1 MILKTNTFLK
11 TIARHQREQVVVPHA
26 TQSNGTTTA
35 YAKHARQVRTAMV
48 NPKQSANP
56 VISARMDLK
65 HLAHKESLKQ
75 PPVAILKTGA
85 KIAQVANTK
94 RSQAKMHVL
103 VFVRLEDT
111 AKAQPHP
118 QTKTKLAKPVRP
130 VIIAWVE
137 QQVLKFL
144 ATQAHTMT
152 RAANRPSLTA
162 KSVPLERTTI
172 KLAKVQCQVVK
183 TAALEHTATKLVK
196 VPKQAVN
203 LAVLEG
209 TMIRRRCPCVSN
221 AKPEHTMIKINNRRH
236 RVAKIAVLEGT
247 NNLKEKK
254 HALVFV
260 RSEDTAQ
267 VQPNPQTK
275 TKLAKP
281 VRPVIIVWVERQM
294 LLHAQKERTT
304 MKLVETVSLRVKTAV

>member
-1 MILKTNTFLK
+1 
-11 TIARHQREQVVVPHA
+11 
-26 TQSNGTTTA
+26 
-35 YAKHARQVRTAMV
+35 VRTAMV
-48 NPKQSANP
+48 NPKQIANLD
-56 VISARMDLK
+56 ISARMELK
-65 HLAHKESLKQ
+65 YLVHKESLKQ
-75 PPVAILKTGA
+75 PPVVVLNTSAIAAL
-85 KIAQVANTK
+85 VANTK

-103 VFVRLEDT
+103 VCARLEVT
-111 AKAQPHP
+111 AQATPNL
-118 QTKTKLAKPVRP
+118 QTKTKLAKSVRP

-144 ATQAHTMT
+144 ATRAHTMT

-172 KLAKVQCQVVK
+172 KLAKVQSQVVK

-209 TMIRRRCPCVSN
+209 TMMRRRCPCVSN

-260 RSEDTAQ
+260 RLEDTAQ
-267 VQPNPQTK
+267 AQPNP
-275 TKLAKP
+275 
-281 VRPVIIVWVERQM
+281 
-294 LLHAQKERTT
+294 
-304 MKLVETVSLRVKTAV
+304 